1 MFRRKLDC
9 SADASDTRVINGGRS
24 MRKLIVLAAAAAA
37 LLAAACNTVAG
48 VGKDVQAAGH
58 AVSTTAEDAKH

>member
-1 MFRRKLDC
+1 
-9 SADASDTRVINGGRS
+9 

-48 VGKDVQAAGH
+48 VGRDVQAAGR

>member
-1 MFRRKLDC
+1 
-9 SADASDTRVINGGRS
+9 

-37 LLAAACNTVAG
+37 LLAAACNTIAG
-48 VGKDVQAAGH
+48 VGRDVQAAGK